1 MRHMVKSSSNDHAP
15 LRHKQPVPSTA
26 STSLLERHR
35 IESEQREISA
45 QLNKI
50 SELER
55 AQMKLTATQTLAE
68 VGWGQGSELRSVGV
82 KGQSLFE
89 VSRVMGPTLAGVI
102 PGSMVRHSPRSFRG
116 QGSDTCCGH
125 SGVMVYFH
133 DLGALTF
140 SAT

>member
-15 LRHKQPVPSTA
+15 LRHKQPVSLAA

-68 VGWGQGSELRSVGV
+68 VSRGVRYLATSVG
-82 KGQSLFE
+82 
-89 VSRVMGPTLAGVI
+89 
-102 PGSMVRHSPRSFRG
+102 GSSACCQASECMV
-116 QGSDTCCGH
+116 
-125 SGVMVYFH
+125 
-133 DLGALTF
+133 
-140 SAT
+140 